1 MSYENIKDDIL
12 TFQEKVKT
20 WQTEELEDE
29 EVEEINVLLD
39 ETMALISGDDDEE
52 MDEEDD
58 L

>member
-12 TFQEKVKT
+12 AFQEKVKT

-29 EVEEINVLLD
+29 EVEEINLLLD
-39 ETMALISGDDDEE
+39 ETLALITGEDDEE
-52 MDEEDD
+52 MDEDED